1 MQYKSII
8 LSIIGFSFTV
18 KTNGMTESPI
28 PTFQTFSPTLS
39 SSSPITSPTS
49 SLTENVV
56 IESPTMVPATLSS
69 SSPTTSPTS
78 SPTASPTFSPTASST
93 LEIVER
99 EIINDISSASDEINH
114 AILLKCIV
122 LFNTVCILLR
132 YV

>member
-8 LSIIGFSFTV
+8 LSIIGFSSIV
-18 KTNGMTESPI
+18 KTNGITESPTMV
-28 PTFQTFSPTLS
+28 PFFQTLSPTLS
-39 SSSPITSPTS
+39 SSSP
-49 SLTENVV
+49 TENGVPFFQTL
-56 IESPTMVPATLSS
+56 SPTLSS

-78 SPTASPTFSPTASST
+78 SPTESPT
-93 LEIVER
+93 LEMTER
-99 EIINDISSASDEINH
+99 EIINDVSSASDEINH

>member
-28 PTFQTFSPTLS
+28 PAFQTFSS
-39 SSSPITSPTS
+39 S

-69 SSPTTSPTS
+69 SSATTSPTS

>member
-28 PTFQTFSPTLS
+28 PAFQTFSPTLS
-39 SSSPITSPTS
+39 SSF
-49 SLTENVV
+49 LTENVV

-69 SSPTTSPTS
+69 SSHTTSPTS
-78 SPTASPTFSPTASST
+78 SPTASPTSSPTASST

>member
-1 MQYKSII
+1 MKYKSII

-28 PTFQTFSPTLS
+28 PAFQTFSP
-39 SSSPITSPTS
+39 
-49 SLTENVV
+49 
-56 IESPTMVPATLSS
+56 TLSS

-78 SPTASPTFSPTASST
+78 SPTTSPTFSPTASST

>member
-18 KTNGMTESPI
+18 KTNGMTESPTMV
-28 PTFQTFSPTLS
+28 PAFQTFSPTLS
-39 SSSPITSPTS
+39 SLSPT
-49 SLTENVV
+49 
-56 IESPTMVPATLSS
+56 A
-69 SSPTTSPTS
+69 SPTS
-78 SPTASPTFSPTASST
+78 SPTESPTSSPTASST

>member
-8 LSIIGFSFTV
+8 LSIIGFSSIV

-28 PTFQTFSPTLS
+28 PAFQTFSPTLS
-39 SSSPITSPTS
+39 SSS
-49 SLTENVV
+49 LAENVV